1 MGQKRL
7 HKNLLEAVHLGLQDI
22 LLDGKKAD
30 RVVEYILKSN
40 PKWGSRDRGFIASAI
55 FDLVRYA
62 RRYLALTGQEE
73 LSLEALLPMI
83 GLWAREQGFDLSG
96 FRSLFMLPSE
106 SRVGEM
112 RESLRKD
119 RPVWESVPDWMDSHL
134 SRSLGEDRWA
144 AELRALNRQPELVLR
159 TNRLR
164 TDRRALESYLRNQ
177 SISAATREDLPD
189 ALILDKRAN
198 VFALPVFREGWFEM
212 QDGSSQRVAPYLQP
226 EPGQRVVDA
235 CAGAGGKTLHLA
247 SLMGN
252 RGQIIALDVYT
263 EKLKEL
269 RRRVK
274 RSGAQNIET
283 RRIEST
289 KTIKRLHGQADRLLL
304 DVPCS
309 GLGVLRR
316 NPDTKWKLRE
326 DFLVEVQELQQR
338 LLREYSRI
346 LKPGGKMVYATCSIL
361 PEENELQVKAFLES
375 ESGTGFALEAE
386 QHLWPSEC
394 GFDGFYMARLIRS

>member
-1 MGQKRL
+1 MAQKRL

-22 LLDGKKAD
+22 LLESKSAD

-62 RRYLALTGQEE
+62 RRYLALIGQDE
-73 LSLEALLPMI
+73 LSLDALFPMI
-83 GLWAREQGFDLSG
+83 GLWAREQGYELAG
-96 FRSLFMLPSE
+96 FRGVFMLPSE
-106 SRVGEM
+106 SQLNES
-112 RESLRKD
+112 RESLRLD
-119 RPVWESVPDWMDSHL
+119 RPVWESVPDWMDNRL
-134 SRSLGEDRWA
+134 SRSLGEERWT

-159 TNRLR
+159 TNRLK
-164 TDRRALESYLRNQ
+164 TDLKALKTYLENQ
-177 SISAATREDLPD
+177 SMPAAIQEDLPD
-189 ALILDKRAN
+189 ALILEKRAN
-198 VFALPVFREGWFEM
+198 VFALPVFRKGWFEM
-212 QDGSSQRVAPYLQP
+212 QDGSSQRVAPFLQP
-226 EPGQRVVDA
+226 EPGQRIVDA

-252 RGQIIALDVYT
+252 KGQIIALDVYAA
-263 EKLKEL
+263 KLTEL

-283 RRIEST
+283 RLIVST
-289 KTIKRLHGQADRLLL
+289 KTIKRLHGKADRLLL

-326 DFLVEVQELQQR
+326 DFLDEVQVLQQK
-338 LLREYSRI
+338 LLSDYSLM

-361 PEENELQVKAFLES
+361 PEENQEQVKAFLKS
-375 ESGTGFALEAE
+375 DSGSGFELEAE

-394 GFDGFYMARLIRS
+394 GFDGFYMARLVRS